1 MKKLLPDGISD
12 FKTLIENNYYYV
24 DKTPFIS
31 EIGKNV
37 GKTLLFTRPRRFG
50 KTLNM
55 STLKYFFDIRNAEEN
70 KKLFKG
76 LEIEKNSYFE
86 MQGKHPVIFISMKDV
101 KEISMNE
108 CKEKLKDMIANLF
121 REYFDIVDSLDVFD
135 KEDFISICKKDFNKI
150 VLENSLKFLA
160 KALNKHYDKKVVIL
174 IDEYDT
180 PLVSAYKYGYYNDA
194 KNFFSGLYGSVLKD
208 NTSLQVGVVT
218 GIIRIVRAGIFS
230 DLNNLSEHSIL
241 DKEYDEY
248 FGFLEEE
255 VKNILKYYEID
266 YKLEEIHSWYN
277 GYVFGVTK
285 VYNPWSI
292 LKYLHKKELKSYWI
306 DTSDN
311 YLVKDILKSADRKT
325 FEKLNRLLFGEKIEE
340 EITGKSTLQEVLEAH
355 DLWELLL
362 FSGYLTIDK
371 KLEDDTYSIKIPNN
385 EVKKFFKDSFIQ
397 ISFGTNLTFKN
408 LIRNLLDNEIEEFEQ
423 DLQEILLKYMSLKF
437 FKDSFIQ
444 ISFGTNL
451 TFKNLIRNLLDNE
464 IEEFEQD
471 LQEILLKY
479 MSFYDVANIEKVY
492 HSFILGLMIH
502 LEGKYEINSNGEGG
516 LGRYDIVIEPLNKN
530 LRGFILEFKVA
541 DSEEKLGEQAS
552 EGLKQIK
559 DKKYYIELEK
569 RGIKEMT
576 FLGIAFYKKLLKIKS
591 LEY

>member
-180 PLVSAYKYGYYNDA
+180 PLVSAYKYDYYNDA

-208 NTSLQVGVVT
+208 NTSLQVGVIT

-241 DKEYDEY
+241 DEEYDEY

-255 VKNILKYYEID
+255 VKNILKYYKID

-311 YLVKDILKSADRKT
+311 YLIKDILKSADRKT

-408 LIRNLLDNEIEEFEQ
+408 LIQNLLNNEIEIFEQ
-423 DLQEILLKYMSLKF
+423 NLQEILL
-437 FKDSFIQ
+437 
-444 ISFGTNL
+444 
-451 TFKNLIRNLLDNE
+451 R
-464 IEEFEQD
+464 
-471 LQEILLKY
+471 Y
-479 MSFYDVANIEKVY
+479 MSFYDIANIEKVY

-502 LEGKYEINSNGEGG
+502 LEGKYEINSNGESG
-516 LGRYDIVIEPLNKN
+516 LGRYDIAIEPLNRN

>member
-241 DKEYDEY
+241 DEEYDEY

-266 YKLEEIHSWYN
+266 SKLEEVHSWYN
-277 GYVFGVTK
+277 GYRFGDTK

-292 LKYLHKKELKSYWI
+292 LNFLSEREFKSYWI
-306 DTSDN
+306 DTSEN
-311 YLVKDILKSADRKT
+311 YLIKDILKSADRET
-325 FEKLNRLLFGEKIEE
+325 FNKLNNLLFGKEVEE

-371 KLEDDTYSIKIPNN
+371 KIEDDIYSIKIPNN
-385 EVKKFFKDSFIQ
+385 EVKKFFKDSFIE
-397 ISFGTNLTFKN
+397 ISFGTNLTLKR
-408 LIRNLLDNEIEEFEQ
+408 LIKNLLDNNIDKFEIE
-423 DLQEILLKYMSLKF
+423 
-437 FKDSFIQ
+437 
-444 ISFGTNL
+444 
-451 TFKNLIRNLLDNE
+451 
-464 IEEFEQD
+464 

-479 MSFYDVANIEKVY
+479 MSFYDISNIEKVY
-492 HSFILGLMIH
+492 HNFILGLMIH
-502 LEGKYEINSNGEGG
+502 LEGRYHINSNGESG
-516 LGRYDIVIEPLNKN
+516 LGRYDIEIEPLNKN
-530 LRGFILEFKVA
+530 MRGFILEFKVA
-541 DSEEKLGEQAS
+541 DSEENLEKKAEEALE
-552 EGLKQIK
+552 QIK
-559 DKKYYIELEK
+559 DKKYYVSLQD
-569 RGIKEMT
+569 RGIKEIIFVGM
-576 FLGIAFYKKLLKIKS
+576 AFYKKFVKIKS

>member
-55 STLKYFFDIRNAEEN
+55 SMLKYFFDVREAEEN
-70 KKLFKG
+70 RKLFKG
-76 LEIEKNSYFE
+76 LEIQKSSYFKE
-86 MQGKHPVIFISMKDV
+86 QGKYPVIFISMKDI
-101 KEISMNE
+101 KGNTW
-108 CKEKLKDMIANLF
+108 EKLFKNLKIKISHLF
-121 REYFDIVDSLDVFD
+121 SEYRFLLKEVDKIDS
-135 KEDFISICKKDFNKI
+135 DFLEKIIFNDTVEES
-150 VLENSLKFLA
+150 VLENSLSIFANILKRYY
-160 KALNKHYDKKVVIL
+160 NQKVIIL

-180 PLVSAYKYGYYNDA
+180 PLISAYRYGYYKEA
-194 KNFFSGLYGSVLKD
+194 KNFFSGFYSSALKD
-208 NTSLQVGVVT
+208 NNVLQVGVIT
-218 GIIRIVRAGIFS
+218 GIIRVVRAGIFS
-230 DLNNLSEHSIL
+230 DLNNLKEYTIL
-241 DKEYDEY
+241 NKEYDEY

-255 VKNILKYYEID
+255 VNNALKYYEID
-266 YKLEEIHSWYN
+266 FKLDEVHSWYN
-277 GYVFGVTK
+277 GYKFGDK
-285 VYNPWSI
+285 KIYNPWSI
-292 LKYLHKKELKSYWI
+292 LNFLSTKEFKSYWI

-311 YLVKDILKSADRKT
+311 YLIKDILKSADRET
-325 FEKLNRLLFGEKIEE
+325 FDKLNNLLFGKKVEE

-371 KLEDDTYSIKIPNN
+371 KIEDDLYSIKIPNN
-385 EVKKFFKDSFIQ
+385 EVKKFFKDSFIE
-397 ISFGTNLTFKN
+397 ISFGTNLTFKR
-408 LIRNLLDNEIEEFEQ
+408 LIKNLLDNNIDKFEIE
-423 DLQEILLKYMSLKF
+423 
-437 FKDSFIQ
+437 
-444 ISFGTNL
+444 
-451 TFKNLIRNLLDNE
+451 
-464 IEEFEQD
+464 

-502 LEGKYEINSNGEGG
+502 LEGKYEISSNKEGG
-516 LGRYDIVIEPLNKN
+516 LGRYDIAIEPLNKN
-530 LRGFILEFKVA
+530 MRGFILEFKVA
-541 DSEEKLGEQAS
+541 DSEETLEKIAEEALE
-552 EGLKQIK
+552 QIK

-576 FLGIAFYKKLLKIKS
+576 FLGIAFYKKFLKIKS
-591 LEY
+591 SEH

>member
-208 NTSLQVGVVT
+208 NTSLQVGVIT

-241 DKEYDEY
+241 DEEYDEY

-277 GYVFGVTK
+277 GYVFGITK

-311 YLVKDILKSADRKT
+311 YLIKDILKSADRKT

-385 EVKKFFKDSFIQ
+385 EVK
-397 ISFGTNLTFKN
+397 
-408 LIRNLLDNEIEEFEQ
+408 
-423 DLQEILLKYMSLKF
+423 KF

>member
-208 NTSLQVGVVT
+208 NTSLQVGVIT

-241 DKEYDEY
+241 DEEYDEY

-292 LKYLHKKELKSYWI
+292 LKYLHKKELKGYWI

-311 YLVKDILKSADRKT
+311 YLIKDILKSADRKT

-423 DLQEILLKYMSLKF
+423 DLQEILLKYMS
-437 FKDSFIQ
+437 
-444 ISFGTNL
+444 
-451 TFKNLIRNLLDNE
+451 
-464 IEEFEQD
+464 
-471 LQEILLKY
+471 
-479 MSFYDVANIEKVY
+479 FYDVANIEKVY

-502 LEGKYEINSNGEGG
+502 LEGKYEINSNGEAG
-516 LGRYDIVIEPLNKN
+516 LGRYDIAIEPLNRN

>member
-55 STLKYFFDIRNAEEN
+55 SMLKYFFDVREAEEN
-70 KKLFKG
+70 RKLFKG
-76 LEIEKNSYFE
+76 LEIQKSSYFKE
-86 MQGKHPVIFISMKDV
+86 QGKYPVIFISMKDI
-101 KEISMNE
+101 KGNTW
-108 CKEKLKDMIANLF
+108 EKLFKNLKIKISHLF
-121 REYFDIVDSLDVFD
+121 SEYRFLLKEVDKIDS
-135 KEDFISICKKDFNKI
+135 DFLEKIIFNDTVEES
-150 VLENSLKFLA
+150 VLENSLSIFANILKRYY
-160 KALNKHYDKKVVIL
+160 NQKVIIL

-180 PLVSAYKYGYYNDA
+180 PLISAYRYGYYKEA
-194 KNFFSGLYGSVLKD
+194 KSFFSGLYGSVLKD
-208 NTSLQVGVVT
+208 NTVLQMGVIT
-218 GIIRIVRAGIFS
+218 GIIRVIRAGIFS
-230 DLNNLSEHSIL
+230 DLNNLKEYIIL
-241 DKEYDEY
+241 NKEYDEY

-255 VKNILKYYEID
+255 VKESLKYYEID
-266 YKLEEIHSWYN
+266 SKLEEVHSWYN
-277 GYVFGVTK
+277 GYKFGDK
-285 VYNPWSI
+285 KIYNPWSI
-292 LKYLHKKELKSYWI
+292 LNFLSTKELRSYWI

-311 YLVKDILKSADRKT
+311 YLIKDILKSADRET
-325 FEKLNRLLFGEKIEE
+325 FDKLNNLLFGKKVEE

-371 KLEDDTYSIKIPNN
+371 KIEDDIYSVKIPNN
-385 EVKKFFKDSFIQ
+385 EVKKFFKDSFIE
-397 ISFGTNLTFKN
+397 ISFGTNLTFKR
-408 LIRNLLDNEIEEFEQ
+408 LIKTLLNNNIEDFE
-423 DLQEILLKYMSLKF
+423 
-437 FKDSFIQ
+437 
-444 ISFGTNL
+444 
-451 TFKNLIRNLLDNE
+451 KN
-464 IEEFEQD
+464 

-479 MSFYDVANIEKVY
+479 MSFYDVSNIEKVY

-516 LGRYDIVIEPLNKN
+516 LGRYDIAIEPLNKN

-541 DSEEKLGEQAS
+541 DSEEALEQKTEEAL
-552 EGLKQIK
+552 EQIK
-559 DKKYYIELEK
+559 GKKYYIELEK

-576 FLGIAFYKKLLKIKS
+576 FLGIAFYKKFLKIKR

>member
-241 DKEYDEY
+241 DEEYDEY

-277 GYVFGVTK
+277 GYVFGITK

-311 YLVKDILKSADRKT
+311 YLIKDILKSADRKT

-385 EVKKFFKDSFIQ
+385 EVK
-397 ISFGTNLTFKN
+397 
-408 LIRNLLDNEIEEFEQ
+408 
-423 DLQEILLKYMSLKF
+423 KF

-559 DKKYYIELEK
+559 DKKYYIKLEK

>member
-241 DKEYDEY
+241 DEEYDEY

-277 GYVFGVTK
+277 GYVFGITK

-311 YLVKDILKSADRKT
+311 YLIKDILKSADRKT

-423 DLQEILLKYMSLKF
+423 DLQEILLKYMS
-437 FKDSFIQ
+437 
-444 ISFGTNL
+444 
-451 TFKNLIRNLLDNE
+451 
-464 IEEFEQD
+464 
-471 LQEILLKY
+471 
-479 MSFYDVANIEKVY
+479 FYDVANIEKVY

-502 LEGKYEINSNGEGG
+502 LEGKYEINSNGESG
-516 LGRYDIVIEPLNKN
+516 LGRYDIAIEPLNRN

>member
-12 FKTLIENNYYYV
+12 FKTVIENNYYYV

-31 EIGKNV
+31 EVGKNV

-55 STLKYFFDIRNAEEN
+55 SMLKYFFDVRDAEEN
-70 KKLFKG
+70 RKLFKG
-76 LEIEKNSYFE
+76 LEIENSLYFKE
-86 MQGKHPVIFISMKDV
+86 QGKYPVIFISMKDI
-101 KEISMNE
+101 KGNTW
-108 CKEKLKDMIANLF
+108 EKLFKNLKIKISHLF
-121 REYFDIVDSLDVFD
+121 SEYRFLLKEVDKIDS
-135 KEDFISICKKDFNKI
+135 DFLEKIIFNDTVEES
-150 VLENSLKFLA
+150 VLENSLSIFANILKRYY
-160 KALNKHYDKKVVIL
+160 NQKVIIL

-180 PLVSAYKYGYYNDA
+180 PLISAYRYGYYKEA

-208 NTSLQVGVVT
+208 NTVLQMGVIT
-218 GIIRIVRAGIFS
+218 GIIRVIRAGIFS
-230 DLNNLSEHSIL
+230 DLNNLKEYTIL
-241 DKEYDEY
+241 NKEYDEY

-255 VKNILKYYEID
+255 VKESLKYYEIGS
-266 YKLEEIHSWYN
+266 KLEEVHFWYN
-277 GYVFGVTK
+277 GYRFGNK
-285 VYNPWSI
+285 KIYNPWSI
-292 LKYLHKKELKSYWI
+292 LNFLSEREFKSYWI

-311 YLVKDILKSADRKT
+311 YLIKDILKSADRET
-325 FEKLNRLLFGEKIEE
+325 FDKLNNLLFGKKVEE

-371 KLEDDTYSIKIPNN
+371 KIEDDLYSIKVPNN
-385 EVKKFFKDSFIQ
+385 EVKKFFKDSFIE
-397 ISFGTNLTFKN
+397 ISFGTNLTFKR
-408 LIRNLLDNEIEEFEQ
+408 LIKTLLNNNIEDFE
-423 DLQEILLKYMSLKF
+423 
-437 FKDSFIQ
+437 
-444 ISFGTNL
+444 
-451 TFKNLIRNLLDNE
+451 KN
-464 IEEFEQD
+464 

-516 LGRYDIVIEPLNKN
+516 LGRYDIAIEPLNKN

-541 DSEEKLGEQAS
+541 DSEEALEQKA
-552 EGLKQIK
+552 EEALEQIK
-559 DKKYYIELEK
+559 GKKYYIELEK

-576 FLGIAFYKKLLKIKS
+576 FLGIAFYKKFLKIKNS
-591 LEY
+591 EY

>member
-55 STLKYFFDIRNAEEN
+55 SMLKYFFDVRDAEEN
-70 KKLFKG
+70 RKLFKG
-76 LEIEKNSYFE
+76 LEIENSLYFKE
-86 MQGKHPVIFISMKDV
+86 QGKYPVIFISMKDI
-101 KEISMNE
+101 KGNTW
-108 CKEKLKDMIANLF
+108 EKLFKNLKIKISHLF
-121 REYFDIVDSLDVFD
+121 SEYRFLLKEVDKIDS
-135 KEDFISICKKDFNKI
+135 DFLEKIIFNDTVEESI
-150 VLENSLKFLA
+150 LENSLSIFANILKRYY
-160 KALNKHYDKKVVIL
+160 NQKVIIL

-180 PLVSAYKYGYYNDA
+180 PLISAYRYGYYKEA
-194 KNFFSGLYGSVLKD
+194 KSFFSGLYGSVLKD
-208 NTSLQVGVVT
+208 NTVLQMGVIT
-218 GIIRIVRAGIFS
+218 GIIRVIRAGIFS
-230 DLNNLSEHSIL
+230 DLNNLKEYTIL
-241 DKEYDEY
+241 NKEYDEY

-255 VKNILKYYEID
+255 VKESLKYYEIGS
-266 YKLEEIHSWYN
+266 KLEEVHSWYN
-277 GYVFGVTK
+277 GYKFGDTK

-292 LKYLHKKELKSYWI
+292 LNFLSEREFKSYWI

-311 YLVKDILKSADRKT
+311 YLIKDILKSADRGT
-325 FEKLNRLLFGEKIEE
+325 FDKLNNLLFGKKVEE

-371 KLEDDTYSIKIPNN
+371 KIEDDLYSIKVPNN
-385 EVKKFFKDSFIQ
+385 EVKKFFKDSFIE
-397 ISFGTNLTFKN
+397 ISFGTNLTFKR
-408 LIRNLLDNEIEEFEQ
+408 LIKTLLNNNIEDFE
-423 DLQEILLKYMSLKF
+423 E
-437 FKDSFIQ
+437 
-444 ISFGTNL
+444 N
-451 TFKNLIRNLLDNE
+451 
-464 IEEFEQD
+464 

-479 MSFYDVANIEKVY
+479 MSFYDVSSIEKVY

-502 LEGKYEINSNGEGG
+502 LEGRYHINSNGESG
-516 LGRYDIVIEPLNKN
+516 LGRYDIAIEPLNKN

-541 DSEEKLGEQAS
+541 DSEETLEQKA
-552 EGLKQIK
+552 EEALEQIK

-576 FLGIAFYKKLLKIKS
+576 FLGIAFYKKFLKIKNF
-591 LEY
+591 EH

>member
-55 STLKYFFDIRNAEEN
+55 SMLKYFFDVREAEEN
-70 KKLFKG
+70 RKLFKG
-76 LEIEKNSYFE
+76 LEIENSLYFKE
-86 MQGKHPVIFISMKDV
+86 QGKYPVIFISMKDI
-101 KEISMNE
+101 KGNTW
-108 CKEKLKDMIANLF
+108 EKLFKNLKIKISHLF
-121 REYFDIVDSLDVFD
+121 SEYRFLLKEVDKIDS
-135 KEDFISICKKDFNKI
+135 DFLEKIIFNDTVEESI
-150 VLENSLKFLA
+150 LENSLSIFANILKRYY
-160 KALNKHYDKKVVIL
+160 NQKVIIL

-180 PLVSAYKYGYYNDA
+180 PLISAYRYGYYKEA
-194 KNFFSGLYGSVLKD
+194 KNFFSGFYSSALKD
-208 NTSLQVGVVT
+208 NNVLQVGVIT
-218 GIIRIVRAGIFS
+218 GIIRVVRAGIFS
-230 DLNNLSEHSIL
+230 DLNNLKEYTIL
-241 DKEYDEY
+241 NKEYDEY

-255 VKNILKYYEID
+255 VNNALKYYEID
-266 YKLEEIHSWYN
+266 FKLDEVHSWYN
-277 GYVFGVTK
+277 GYKFGDK
-285 VYNPWSI
+285 KIYNPWSI
-292 LKYLHKKELKSYWI
+292 LNFLSTKEFKSYWI

-311 YLVKDILKSADRKT
+311 YLIKDILKSADRET
-325 FEKLNRLLFGEKIEE
+325 FDKLNNLLFGKKVEE

-371 KLEDDTYSIKIPNN
+371 KIEDDLYSIKIPNN
-385 EVKKFFKDSFIQ
+385 EVKKFFKDSFIE
-397 ISFGTNLTFKN
+397 ISFGTNLTFKR
-408 LIRNLLDNEIEEFEQ
+408 LIKNLLDNNIDKFEIE
-423 DLQEILLKYMSLKF
+423 
-437 FKDSFIQ
+437 
-444 ISFGTNL
+444 
-451 TFKNLIRNLLDNE
+451 
-464 IEEFEQD
+464 

-502 LEGKYEINSNGEGG
+502 LEGKYEISSNKEGG
-516 LGRYDIVIEPLNKN
+516 LGRYDIAIEPLNKN
-530 LRGFILEFKVA
+530 MRGFILEFKVA
-541 DSEEKLGEQAS
+541 DSEETLEKKAEEALE
-552 EGLKQIK
+552 QIK

-576 FLGIAFYKKLLKIKS
+576 FLGIAFYKKFLKIKS
-591 LEY
+591 SEH

>member
-1 MKKLLPDGISD
+1 MKKLIPDGISD

-37 GKTLLFTRPRRFG
+37 GKTLLYTRPRRFG

-55 STLKYFFDIRNAEEN
+55 SMLKYFFDIKEANEN
-70 KKLFKG
+70 RKLFKN
-76 LEIEKNSYFE
+76 LEIENLAYFKE
-86 MQGKHPVIFISMKDV
+86 QGKYPVIFISMKDIKEMSFDGAIIEV
-101 KEISMNE
+101 KNLLKKVYNQFEFIR
-108 CKEKLKDMIANLF
+108 EKLNEGELIEFDNIWLGKNDENL
-121 REYFDIVDSLDVFD
+121 
-135 KEDFISICKKDFNKI
+135 K
-150 VLENSLKFLA
+150 NSLLNLATFL
-160 KALNKHYDKKVVIL
+160 KKYYNQKVVVL

-180 PLVSAYKYGYYNDA
+180 PLVSAYRYGYYKEA
-194 KNFFSGLYGSVLKD
+194 KNFFSSFYSSALKD
-208 NTSLQVGVVT
+208 NNILQVGVIT
-218 GIIRIVRAGIFS
+218 GIVRVIKAGIFS

-241 DKEYDEY
+241 NKEYDEY

-255 VKNILKYYEID
+255 VKNALKYYAID
-266 YKLEEIHSWYN
+266 SKLDEVHSWYN
-277 GYVFGVTK
+277 GYKFGDTK

-292 LKYLHKKELKSYWI
+292 LKFLSQKEFKSYWI

-311 YLVKDILKSADRKT
+311 YLIKDILKSADKET
-325 FEKLNRLLFGEKIEE
+325 FDKLNNLLFGKKVEE

-371 KLEDDTYSIKIPNN
+371 KIEDDLYSIKIPNN
-385 EVKKFFKDSFIQ
+385 EVKKFFKDSFIE
-397 ISFGTNLTFKN
+397 ISFGTNLTLKR
-408 LIRNLLDNEIEEFEQ
+408 LIKNLLDNNIDKFEIE
-423 DLQEILLKYMSLKF
+423 
-437 FKDSFIQ
+437 
-444 ISFGTNL
+444 
-451 TFKNLIRNLLDNE
+451 
-464 IEEFEQD
+464 

-502 LEGKYEINSNGEGG
+502 LEGKYEISSNKEGG
-516 LGRYDIVIEPLNKN
+516 LGRYDIAIEPLNKN
-530 LRGFILEFKVA
+530 MRGFILEFKVA
-541 DSEEKLGEQAS
+541 DSEETLEKKAEEALE
-552 EGLKQIK
+552 QIK

-576 FLGIAFYKKLLKIKS
+576 FLGIAFYKKFLKIKS
-591 LEY
+591 SEH

>member
-180 PLVSAYKYGYYNDA
+180 PLVSAYKYDYYNDA

-208 NTSLQVGVVT
+208 NTSLQVGVIT

-241 DKEYDEY
+241 DEEYDEY

-255 VKNILKYYEID
+255 VKNILKYYKID

-311 YLVKDILKSADRKT
+311 YLIKDILKSADRKT

-371 KLEDDTYSIKIPNN
+371 KIEDDLYSIKIPNN

-408 LIRNLLDNEIEEFEQ
+408 LIQNLLNNEIEIFEQ
-423 DLQEILLKYMSLKF
+423 NLQEILL
-437 FKDSFIQ
+437 
-444 ISFGTNL
+444 
-451 TFKNLIRNLLDNE
+451 R
-464 IEEFEQD
+464 
-471 LQEILLKY
+471 Y
-479 MSFYDVANIEKVY
+479 MSFYDIANIEKVY

-502 LEGKYEINSNGEGG
+502 LEGKYEINSNGESG
-516 LGRYDIVIEPLNKN
+516 LGRYDIAIEPLNRN